1 MVLST
6 TSKASSAA
14 SLSNQSQGGGVKK
27 AGLPRATS
35 VTAYLA
41 FHERGLPQPMSF
53 MMLPLSSTVKSNR
66 GIGWR
71 FFER

>member
-6 TSKASSAA
+6 SSKAKSSAMQ
-14 SLSNQSQGGGVKK
+14 NQSQGGGGKK

-35 VTAYLA
+35 TAAYLA
-41 FHERGLPQPMSF
+41 FDERGLPQSMSF
-53 MMLPLSSTVKSNR
+53 MMLPLSSTVRSNR
-66 GIGWR
+66 GIGWK